1 MDWTNLQSSCFVQ
14 FRNFEN
20 LLNVTFN
27 ATLLVRLQTIGRYQT
42 FSFLVTNT
50 FSVEVKILV
59 NGSYILKKYGSNT
72 ATFCLFSSFNG
83 KFSSK
88 FYIKSLDG
96 LLEIRTRDRWMVG
109 ADESTSHS
117 DAPNVTY
124 CLVICCNPVVYL
136 IKHST
141 VVIYDCIV
149 VLCVIV

>member
-1 MDWTNLQSSCFVQ
+1 
-14 FRNFEN
+14 
-20 LLNVTFN
+20 
-27 ATLLVRLQTIGRYQT
+27 
-42 FSFLVTNT
+42 
-50 FSVEVKILV
+50 
-59 NGSYILKKYGSNT
+59 
-72 ATFCLFSSFNG
+72 
-83 KFSSK
+83 
-88 FYIKSLDG
+88 
-96 LLEIRTRDRWMVG
+96 MVG

>member
-1 MDWTNLQSSCFVQ
+1 M
-14 FRNFEN
+14 
-20 LLNVTFN
+20 
-27 ATLLVRLQTIGRYQT
+27 
-42 FSFLVTNT
+42 TNT

-72 ATFCLFSSFNG
+72 ATFCLFSSFCQFNG

-88 FYIKSLDG
+88 FYNKSLDG

-124 CLVICCNPVVYL
+124 CLVICL
-136 IKHST
+136 ILVASIGGQRMLKEMDREPFE
-141 VVIYDCIV
+141 VCIF
-149 VLCVIV
+149 